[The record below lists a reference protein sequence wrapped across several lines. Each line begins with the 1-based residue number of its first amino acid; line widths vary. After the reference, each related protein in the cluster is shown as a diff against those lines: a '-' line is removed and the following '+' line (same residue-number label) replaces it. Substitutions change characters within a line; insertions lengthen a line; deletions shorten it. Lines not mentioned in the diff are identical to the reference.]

1 MRKILVA
8 VAAAFGLSLLPSSAR
23 ADLAPPVPPVKDVKF
38 VIEVDEKAKAPKLVV
53 PQNLTTVRIRPR
65 PGGAAPPK
73 ALPPGKDDKGGEQ
86 LSYIELESS
95 DETLDVTPPTNR
107 THLMIAGVALAIA
120 FALGGLWFVV
130 RRGKSATRGLAILF
144 TASLTLGASSLV
156 WANVPPPKPPTPPP
170 VPERVVLPV
179 AFNGNVSL
187 EVTVGGDTIRLVLDK
202 ATYEKLKEKPQEPE
216 RK

>member
-1 MRKILVA
+1 MRKILIA

-38 VIEVDEKAKAPKLVV
+38 VVEVDDKAKAPKLIV

-65 PGGAAPPK
+65 PGGAVPPK
-73 ALPPGKDDKGGEQ
+73 AVPPGKDDKGGEQ

-95 DETLDVTPPTNR
+95 DNTPIEPAPRNPN
-107 THLMIAGVALAIA
+107 HLMIAGVALALS
-120 FALGGLWFVV
+120 LGFGGVWLI
-130 RRGKSATRGLAILF
+130 RRQGRMGTPALAIML
-144 TASLTLGASSLV
+144 AAGGSLAVTTLV
-156 WANVPPPKPPTPPP
+156 WANAAPPP
-170 VPERVVLPV
+170 VKPPPAKERVLLPV

-202 ATYEKLKEKPQEPE
+202 ETYEKLKEKPQEPE